1 MEDWQRRFID
11 EYNSLKDKYT
21 KLHKMIVKYEA
32 GMLEFEPKSSIEV
45 LKNQKC
51 AMGQYLYWLEVRVL
65 KSGGWFESIGAR
77 YCPSIDDTKSYG
89 KYSRGRL

>member
-51 AMGQYLYWLEVRVL
+51 AMGQYLYWLEVRSEIEGIEL
-65 KSGGWFESIGAR
+65 
-77 YCPSIDDTKSYG
+77 
-89 KYSRGRL
+89 